1 MKTMRVSRNYTMAPG
16 CHNRATTLVP
26 GARVKMMM
34 GKRVNSKV
42 PKVAPRWPSLYP
54 QQGHLRG
61 ATVKAKAAAS
71 PSYDAPSNVS
81 GGSQLESLCKL
92 SEVVRNSV
100 VLEDGESFR
109 DASCSSA
116 AAVTS
121 RILLKVLRNPVGLRQ
136 YEQPIESAL
145 AYIEQTQPKEKDS
158 LGLVHCSLDKA
169 MVNLGSLL
177 AEQVDGRVSTEVDA
191 RFANDSA
198 KIVEQV
204 NYLSKLY
211 EEVGVKPDRI
221 LYRIPATWAGIQACR
236 ELESRGIQ
244 CLMTL
249 VCSFT
254 QCIAAAEAGAS
265 VVQLYVGRVRDWY
278 RKNPNAIRNPDG
290 PREDSGGVLGEVGG
304 GAMDPGRDL
313 VAKCYNYVHKHHPG
327 TKIMAGD
334 IRTKEDALAI
344 SGCDYIVM
352 PPHLISQLDASP
364 SVLGYN
370 DGLRASSDDE
380 YVDLLPELTLEGAS
394 RAEFSD
400 RYTSGIK
407 DEATFRVQMGE
418 CGRSLLDSSLQRYK
432 DSFEQL
438 EPYFTKIAGMGNV

>member
-1 MKTMRVSRNYTMAPG
+1 M
-16 CHNRATTLVP
+16 
-26 GARVKMMM
+26 
-34 GKRVNSKV
+34 
-42 PKVAPRWPSLYP
+42 
-54 QQGHLRG
+54 
-61 ATVKAKAAAS
+61 
-71 PSYDAPSNVS
+71 
-81 GGSQLESLCKL
+81 
-92 SEVVRNSV
+92 
-100 VLEDGESFR
+100 
-109 DASCSSA
+109 
-116 AAVTS
+116 
-121 RILLKVLRNPVGLRQ
+121 
-136 YEQPIESAL
+136 
-145 AYIEQTQPKEKDS
+145 
-158 LGLVHCSLDKA
+158 
-169 MVNLGSLL
+169 L

-290 PREDSGGVLGEVGG
+290 PREDSGGVLGEVGA

-400 RYTSGIK
+400 RYTGGIK
-407 DEATFRVQMGE
+407 DEAAFRVQMGSAAGA
-418 CGRSLLDSSLQRYK
+418 CWTPVCRGTRTASSSLSPTSRRSRGWGTCDGECEGGGSEK
-432 DSFEQL
+432 KTTALVLIVATRKNPKNIIHIDPFRSVESRAL
-438 EPYFTKIAGMGNV
+438 SVVLLAVHVAR